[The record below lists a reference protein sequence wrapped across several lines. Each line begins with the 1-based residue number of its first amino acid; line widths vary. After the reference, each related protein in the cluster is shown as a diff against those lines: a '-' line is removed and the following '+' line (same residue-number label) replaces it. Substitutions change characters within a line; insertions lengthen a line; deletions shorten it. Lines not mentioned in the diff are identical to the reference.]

1 MFCDSILLGGYV
13 TSVCRSSM
21 MFLHQNLLDKWT
33 NTEVKCLY
41 QVEEKEIGDVEMKI
55 FFGFIIVIGFLFNIL
70 KMFCNY
76 GEKKRQS
83 YFQQN

>member
-1 MFCDSILLGGYV
+1 MLGGYV

-41 QVEEKEIGDVEMKI
+41 QGEEKEISDVEMNI
-55 FFGFIIVIGFLFNIL
+55 FFGLIIVIVFFFNIL

-83 YFQQN
+83 CFQQNRDIEKF